1 VKILM
6 LKRSMLSSCKDC
18 VAALSLVALSVVF
31 IASSTRGIPREAL
44 HSLATQDVDVFHLID
59 NSLWGEAD
67 GSFLQGEFDCTKPAA
82 ETFKC
87 NVFSSDRPNN
97 YLNILSDKFKNASHR
112 KFETRKPLTVALYNI
127 HTWVVLSPAPHY
139 PSCLLPTDFS
149 MVESE
154 ESHKR
159 FKDLFTLSFKNYHG
173 NSTTS
178 PFSSVQ
184 RSYISGLNESSLLP
198 QLPFS
203 ESILGASFVASACHK
218 GSATT
223 NRMQVVMELQK
234 IFRVDS
240 LGACMKT
247 KNRAIEVLRMGSS
260 AQETL
265 ILKQH
270 AISKYLFYLAFEN
283 SKEPGYVT
291 EKFMDGLVAG
301 TVPVYMGDSATCKKL
316 LPHPKAVI
324 FFDDF
329 NSTSDL
335 GEYLIYLSR
344 NESAYEEH
352 RAWRKDFKFEKPIS
366 QSVKWACEVCNW
378 ALRTQQELK
387 MERRKP
393 KTLKCN

>member
-1 VKILM
+1 MKNLM
-6 LKRSMLSSCKDC
+6 LEQFLLSIKQC
-18 VAALSLVALSVVF
+18 VAALSLLAVSLVF
-31 IASSTRGIPREAL
+31 IASTARGTQRYTL
-44 HSLATQDVDVFHLID
+44 NSLVTQDVDVFHLID
-59 NSLWGEAD
+59 NSLWGESD
-67 GSFLQGEFDCTKPAA
+67 GSFLQGTFECSKPSAVK
-82 ETFKC
+82 FKC
-87 NVFSSDRPNN
+87 NFFSSDSPNN
-97 YLNILSDKFKNASHR
+97 FLNVLSDKFKNASEQ
-112 KFETRKPLTVALYNI
+112 KFETKKSLTVSLYNI
-127 HTWVVLSPAPHY
+127 HTWVLLSPTPHY

-159 FKDLFTLSFKNYHG
+159 FKELFTLTFRNYHG

-184 RSYISGLNESSLLP
+184 RSYISGLNDSSLLP
-198 QLPFS
+198 QVSFS
-203 ESILGASFVASACHK
+203 KSIVGAAFVASTCHK
-218 GSATT
+218 GTGTT

-247 KNRAIEVLRMGSS
+247 KNRAVEVLRMGST

-265 ILKQH
+265 VLKQQ

-316 LPHPKAVI
+316 LPHPKAAI
-324 FFDDF
+324 FVDDF
-329 NSTSDL
+329 NSTSQL
-335 GEYLIYLSR
+335 GEYLQYLSR
-344 NESAYEEH
+344 NETAYEEH
-352 RAWRKDFKFEKPIS
+352 RAWRKNFKFEKPVS
-366 QSVKWACEVCNW
+366 QSVKWACDVCNW
-378 ALRTQQELK
+378 ALRTQQEMK
-387 MERRKP
+387 SERKKTR
-393 KTLKCN
+393 TLKCN